1 VNSGPTDP
9 LFNQVWVNNWET
21 MASTSNTAAA
31 VKVCVVLWRATSHY
45 TFAVQY
51 GAKDILEQKRYRCGA
66 LYEKIFLCCRTP
78 MSSPNKD

>member
-21 MASTSNTAAA
+21 VASTSNTAAA

-51 GAKDILEQKRYRCGA
+51 GAKDILEQNATDAGLFMRRFFYAVAHR
-66 LYEKIFLCCRTP
+66 
-78 MSSPNKD
+78 